1 MSENFL
7 VEDNDS
13 LVVLLHFATELL
25 MFSVYVLLKNWS
37 LFIVEGCCA
46 ILLLLADDK
55 LAP

>member
-37 LFIVEGCCA
+37 LFIVEGCRA